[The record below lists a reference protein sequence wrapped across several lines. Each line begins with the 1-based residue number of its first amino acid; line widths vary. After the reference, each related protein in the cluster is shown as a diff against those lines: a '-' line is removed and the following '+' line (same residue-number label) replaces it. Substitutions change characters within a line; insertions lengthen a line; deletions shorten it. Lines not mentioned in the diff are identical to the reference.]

1 MHALAFVQFR
11 KYIEGSDIVEINETF
26 ESRKTQILNQIKMVV
41 QMKTD
46 NLNSNQDNTMNLV
59 KIEEP
64 KTNGKL
70 TFWNMAKGS

>member
-1 MHALAFVQFR
+1 
-11 KYIEGSDIVEINETF
+11 
-26 ESRKTQILNQIKMVV
+26 
-41 QMKTD
+41 MKTD